1 MLQPCTFNA
10 AAVSSPYGRG
20 MLYEI
25 QQSGVATCGTR
36 QAAIQAQNAKQE
48 NQIKNTPLQYMTTI

>member
-10 AAVSSPYGRG
+10 AAVLSPYGRG

-25 QQSGVATCGTR
+25 QQSGVEACGTR
-36 QAAIQAQNAKQE
+36 QAVMQAENARQRE
-48 NQIKNTPLQYMTTI
+48 SN

>member
-10 AAVSSPYGRG
+10 AAVLSPYRRG

-25 QQSGVATCGTR
+25 QQSSVATCGMR
-36 QAAIQAQNAKQE
+36 QAAMSAENAKQ
-48 NQIKNTPLQYMTTI
+48 